1 MSLINIYNERY
12 GTAVATNGNIIAIG
26 NPPTKNWDYSEGFSR
41 KGQIFLVR
49 KNQFGSNYEV
59 IKTLLNENE
68 NLLTPYY
75 TEQSS
80 SVVNTSS
87 LIANSG
93 SLPNVNA
100 SCSYLTIEN
109 NTKFVY
115 QSKYGESLDVSD
127 YFLAVSDISLTQ
139 SVDNRNL
146 FTQNQVN
153 IYEIDPNYVYES
165 GSIRA
170 KSTDFTKETISTYQI
185 SSTPI
190 AYLTSSI
197 NSQFGKSVSIS
208 NNYLAVGAPGYNNG
222 RGCVYV
228 FKNVN
233 NNYNWVQTLSSS
245 VTLDP
250 YQSSFGF
257 SVCIDKYA
265 EDKLVVG
272 SNQVSASKVFLFTS
286 GSGGWRLSQRFQN
299 ITGSEYLK
307 LEGFEFD
314 LYPSG
319 SLSAAQKNN
328 RFGYS
333 VSLHKNVLTIGSP
346 NDLLYYEYSGSNVLR
361 QRGAT
366 YIYENGLCPTGSNQ
380 YLFIKK
386 LYGDEITFKD
396 NMMGYSVSTYNN
408 KVLIGSPKPYF
419 PFSSLYISSSVK
431 YYDKFYDVND
441 YGESSY
447 CGQCLYYNVSKSV
460 VTQITTDPI
469 AKRKEYDKPFSAFG
483 YSVALSE
490 PNLVVGSPIPLND
503 DLYLSVPLITESGSY
518 SDPSYVNTSSFN
530 PENCTESA
538 DVVYFQIEDTVYGS
552 GSVESKIA
560 LQMESETY
568 TDIVGKAY
576 IYDNLDLKTNYPV
589 GNIFYN
595 NNSLVLNNT
604 GSVLNLLTRDPV
616 NPDQPSLYMDY
627 RTLITTYEK
636 QYICTIMPG
645 EFNISTNPT
654 AVTSSLINYCVF
666 NKSTFNFE
674 NLDIILR
681 YINYKN
687 VVPGSEKW
695 YLNMISNDIE
705 QNIFG
710 FYTSSYLDY
719 NTNLLT
725 PALKNI
731 LAEKN
736 FDIDNDGKVDIYD
749 GKMIWKYFIE
759 KLNFTN
765 YKSCLNT
772 LSNRNNYDDIIR
784 FLDIQTGKSI
794 KNYVKQP
801 FFNYQYSSS
810 IDPTGSY
817 LAPYIT
823 TVGLYSGCDLVAV
836 AKLAQP
842 IKNTGEIP
850 INISVKWDT

>member
-12 GTAVATNGNIIAIG
+12 GTSVATNGNIIAIG
-26 NPPTKNWDYSEGFSR
+26 NPPTKNWQYAEGFSR
-41 KGQIFLVR
+41 RGQIFLVR
-49 KNQFGSNYEV
+49 KNQFQSNYEV
-59 IKTLLNENE
+59 IKTLFNENE

-80 SVVNTSS
+80 STVNTSS

-93 SLPNVNA
+93 SLPNTDA

-109 NTKFVY
+109 STKFVY
-115 QSKYGESLDVSD
+115 QSKYGEALDVCD
-127 YFLAVSDISLTQ
+127 YFLAASDVSFTQ
-139 SVDNRNL
+139 SIDNRNF

-165 GSIRA
+165 GSIQS
-170 KSTDFTKETISTYQI
+170 KSTEYTKESTSTYEI

-190 AYLTSSI
+190 AYLTSSSNI
-197 NSQFGKSVSIS
+197 QFGKSVSIS

-233 NNYNWVQTLSSS
+233 NSYNLVQKLSSS
-245 VTLDP
+245 VVSDP

-272 SNQVSASKVFLFTS
+272 CNQVSASKVFLFTS
-286 GSGGWRLSQRFQN
+286 GSGGWRISQRFQN

-333 VSLHKNVLTIGSP
+333 VSLHKNVLAIGSP

-386 LYGDEITFKD
+386 IYGDEITFKD

-419 PFSSLYISSSVK
+419 PFSSLYISSSIK

-447 CGQCLYYNVSKSV
+447 CGQCLYYNVSNSI

-469 AKRKEYDKPFSAFG
+469 AKRKEYNKPFSAFG
-483 YSVALSE
+483 YSVALSD
-490 PNLVVGSPIPLND
+490 PNLVVGSPIPLNE

-518 SDPSYVNTSSFN
+518 DDPSYVNTSSFS
-530 PENCTESA
+530 PENCTETS

-552 GSVESKIA
+552 GSVVTKIA
-560 LQMESETY
+560 LQMESDSY
-568 TDIVGKAY
+568 SDIVGKAY
-576 IYDNLDLKTNYPV
+576 IYDSLDLKTNYPV

-595 NNSLVLNNT
+595 NNSLVNQ
-604 GSVLNLLTRDPV
+604 SVY
-616 NPDQPSLYMDY
+616 Q
-627 RTLITTYEK
+627 
-636 QYICTIMPG
+636 
-645 EFNISTNPT
+645 
-654 AVTSSLINYCVF
+654 
-666 NKSTFNFE
+666 
-674 NLDIILR
+674 II
-681 YINYKN
+681 I
-687 VVPGSEKW
+687 
-695 YLNMISNDIE
+695 
-705 QNIFG
+705 
-710 FYTSSYLDY
+710 
-719 NTNLLT
+719 
-725 PALKNI
+725 
-731 LAEKN
+731 
-736 FDIDNDGKVDIYD
+736 
-749 GKMIWKYFIE
+749 
-759 KLNFTN
+759 
-765 YKSCLNT
+765 
-772 LSNRNNYDDIIR
+772 
-784 FLDIQTGKSI
+784 
-794 KNYVKQP
+794 
-801 FFNYQYSSS
+801 
-810 IDPTGSY
+810 
-817 LAPYIT
+817 
-823 TVGLYSGCDLVAV
+823 
-836 AKLAQP
+836 
-842 IKNTGEIP
+842 
-850 INISVKWDT
+850 

>member
-12 GTAVATNGNIIAIG
+12 GTSVATNGNIIAVG
-26 NPPTKNWDYSEGFSR
+26 NPPTKNWDYNEGFSR
-41 KGQIFLVR
+41 RGQIFLIR
-49 KNQFGSNYEV
+49 KNQFKSNYEV
-59 IKTLLNENE
+59 IKTLFNENE
-68 NLLTPYY
+68 NLVTPYY

-80 SVVNTSS
+80 SAVNTSS

-93 SLPNVNA
+93 SLPNVNS

-109 NTKFVY
+109 DTKFVY
-115 QSKYGESLDVSD
+115 QSKYGESLDICD
-127 YFLAVSDISLTQ
+127 YFLAATDTSFTQ
-139 SVDNRNL
+139 SIDNKN
-146 FTQNQVN
+146 FFNQNQVN
-153 IYEIDPNYVYES
+153 IYRIDPNYVYKS
-165 GSIRA
+165 GSIKA
-170 KSTDFTKETISTYQI
+170 KSSDFTKEIVSTYEI

-190 AYLTSSI
+190 AYLTSSTNI
-197 NSQFGKSVSIS
+197 QFGKSVSIS
-208 NNYLAVGAPGYNNG
+208 NNYLVVGAPGFNNN
-222 RGCVYV
+222 RGCVYI

-233 NNYNWVQTLSSS
+233 DSYKFVQKLTSSI
-245 VTLDP
+245 TLDP

-265 EDKLVVG
+265 EDKLAVG
-272 SNQVSASKVFLFTS
+272 CNQISASKVFLFTS
-286 GSGGWRLSQRFQN
+286 GSGGWAFSQRFQN

-307 LEGFEFD
+307 VEGFEFD

-319 SLSAAQKNN
+319 SLSAAQKKN

-333 VSLHKNVLTIGSP
+333 VSLHKNVLAIGSP
-346 NDLLYYEYSGSNVLR
+346 NDLLYYEYSGSNTLR

-366 YIYENGLCPTGSNQ
+366 YIYENGLCPTGSNH

-396 NMMGYSVSTYNN
+396 NMMGYSVSTFNN

-419 PFSSLYISSSVK
+419 PFGSLYISSSIN

-441 YGESSY
+441 FGESSY
-447 CGQCLYYNVSKSV
+447 CGQCLYYNVTKSL

-469 AKRKEYDKPFSAFG
+469 AKRKEYNKPFSAFG
-483 YSVALSE
+483 YSVALSDN
-490 PNLVVGSPIPLND
+490 NLVVGSPIPLND
-503 DLYLSVPLITESGSY
+503 DLYLSTPFITESGSY

-530 PENCTESA
+530 SENCNETS

-552 GSVESKIA
+552 GSIKSKIVFE
-560 LQMESETY
+560 MEGETY
-568 TDIVGKAY
+568 TDITGKAY
-576 IYDNLDLKTNYPV
+576 IYDKLDLKTDYSI

-595 NNSLVLNNT
+595 NNTLILNNT
-604 GSVLNLLTRDPV
+604 GSTLNLITRDPV
-616 NPDQPSLYMDY
+616 NQDYPALYMDY
-627 RTLITTYEK
+627 NTLITTYEK

-654 AVTSSLINYCVF
+654 SVTSSVINYCVF
-666 NKSTFNFE
+666 NKQDFNFE

-695 YLNMISNDIE
+695 YLNMISDDVE

-710 FYTSSYLDY
+710 FYTSSYINY

-725 PALKNI
+725 PELKNI

-736 FDIDNDGKVDIYD
+736 FDVDKDGKVDILD
-749 GKMIWKYFIE
+749 GKMMWKYFIE
-759 KLNFTN
+759 KLKFTN
-765 YKSCLNT
+765 YKSYLNP

-784 FLDIQTGKSI
+784 FLDEQTGKSN
-794 KNYVKQP
+794 KNYVKSN